1 MNKKEQQELEY
12 LKTILA
18 LKIHPEVLPD
28 IKIPS
33 VEEGIVNGYSYNSF
47 STRITRTCSSFYSH
61 GDCIWNKTTIKGG
74 IEQFSTELLAFQAML
89 HEISMSC
96 AKKMRDLEIRMEN
109 KQFLN

>member
-1 MNKKEQQELEY
+1 MNKKEQQELEN
-12 LKTILA
+12 LKTMLA
-18 LKIHPEVLPD
+18 LKIYPKVFPD

-33 VEEGIVNGYSYNSF
+33 VEEGIVNGYSYNQY
-47 STRITRTCSSFYSH
+47 STAIKKTCSSYSSH
-61 GDCIWNKTTIKGG
+61 GDGIWNKATLKDG